1 MFKGMLTII
10 ATISV
15 LMVSSCAEQKSISAD
30 TVFING
36 VIYTAD
42 NEQSVVSTLAIK
54 DDILVYVGD
63 LDTAEQ
69 FIGVQTQTI
78 DLKGKMIIP
87 GLHDVHIHLAGIV
100 ETDTCDL
107 ASQSF
112 TLEALVPRLKKC
124 INRLQLPLGDWLTVE
139 QWAFSGGNEPSV
151 KLPTIRKALDAV
163 STKHPI
169 VLLGNDGHHGAVNSH
184 ALNLAAD
191 STGNVVGLNQ
201 ETLNKEFASFKELV
215 GVDSSGEPNGMINED
230 ARKLVNVP
238 NLWGYPDID
247 LALYQKIGQRLAAS
261 GITSTMEAS
270 LKEHDIDLFAKWAK
284 QSPLTHRMTVAFFA
298 DFEDY
303 RPSPDKPISIER
315 LISEFTAIQRRHKD
329 VENLKIDT
337 AKIFVD
343 GVTEG
348 NPHANPPAL
357 PNAASLTDYLQP
369 QFKVDANTQALE
381 VIGYVDTESA
391 ACVELRHQ
399 ADANLPTMSAKDFYA
414 EQGFSPLQCRKFNGV
429 YEREEIFIRD
439 YTLALYDAG
448 INVHS
453 HAIGDRAV
461 RLALDSFAEAKKQSP
476 KSKAKVSMAHAQ
488 IMHPDDIS
496 RVADLNVYMAFTYS
510 WIEPFV
516 EYQMM
521 VSPFIDPIMS
531 KNDLFDP
538 AGYVYQNSYPA
549 GSVLEAGGVLVA
561 GSDAPVEARDP
572 RPMLNIE
579 KAVTR
584 KNEISGRIYN
594 ESESIS
600 VRDILD
606 AYTINGAAMLD
617 QQDITGSLEVGKK
630 ADFVVLSQDLLKL
643 EEQGKSDRISDT
655 RILSTWFDGRE
666 IYAAPR
672 D

>member
-1 MFKGMLTII
+1 MLKGMLTII
-10 ATISV
+10 ATISM
-15 LMVSSCAEQKSISAD
+15 LMASSCAEQKSISAD
-30 TVFING
+30 TLFING

-42 NEQSVVSTLAIK
+42 SEQSVVSALAIK
-54 DDILVYVGD
+54 DDILVYAGD
-63 LDTAEQ
+63 LDDAEQ
-69 FIGVQTQTI
+69 FIDVKTDI
-78 DLKGKMIIP
+78 VDLKGKMIIP
-87 GLHDVHIHLAGIV
+87 GLHDAHIHLAGIV

-124 INRLQLPLGDWLTVE
+124 INRLQLPSGDWLTVE

-184 ALNLAAD
+184 ALKLAAD
-191 STGNVVGLNQ
+191 RTGNVVGLNQ
-201 ETLNKEFASFKELV
+201 ETLNKEFATFKELV

-303 RPSPDKPISIER
+303 RPCPDKPINIER
-315 LISEFTAIQRRHKD
+315 LINEFTAIQRRHKN

-348 NPHANPPAL
+348 DPYANPPTL

-369 QFKVDANTQALE
+369 QFKVDSNTQALE

-391 ACVELRHQ
+391 ACIELRHQ
-399 ADANLPTMSAKDFYA
+399 ADTNLPSISASDFYDA
-414 EQGFSPLQCRKFNGV
+414 QGFSPLQCRKFNGV
-429 YEREEIFIRD
+429 YEREESFIRD

-488 IMHPDDIS
+488 LVHPSDIS
-496 RVADLNVYMAFTYS
+496 RIADLDVYMAFTYS
-510 WIEPFV
+510 WIEPFIQ
-516 EYQMM
+516 YQMM

-531 KNDLFDP
+531 ESDLFDP
-538 AGYVYQNSYPA
+538 SGYAYQNSYPA

-594 ESESIS
+594 KSEAIS

-643 EEQGKSDRISDT
+643 EQQGESDRISET
-655 RILSTWFDGRE
+655 QILSTWFDGRE

>member
-1 MFKGMLTII
+1 M
-10 ATISV
+10 
-15 LMVSSCAEQKSISAD
+15 
-30 TVFING
+30 
-36 VIYTAD
+36 
-42 NEQSVVSTLAIK
+42 
-54 DDILVYVGD
+54 
-63 LDTAEQ
+63 
-69 FIGVQTQTI
+69 
-78 DLKGKMIIP
+78 
-87 GLHDVHIHLAGIV
+87 
-100 ETDTCDL
+100 
-107 ASQSF
+107 
-112 TLEALVPRLKKC
+112 
-124 INRLQLPLGDWLTVE
+124 
-139 QWAFSGGNEPSV
+139 
-151 KLPTIRKALDAV
+151 
-163 STKHPI
+163 
-169 VLLGNDGHHGAVNSH
+169 
-184 ALNLAAD
+184 
-191 STGNVVGLNQ
+191 
-201 ETLNKEFASFKELV
+201 
-215 GVDSSGEPNGMINED
+215 
-230 ARKLVNVP
+230 
-238 NLWGYPDID
+238 
-247 LALYQKIGQRLAAS
+247 
-261 GITSTMEAS
+261 
-270 LKEHDIDLFAKWAK
+270 
-284 QSPLTHRMTVAFFA
+284 
-298 DFEDY
+298 
-303 RPSPDKPISIER
+303 
-315 LISEFTAIQRRHKD
+315 
-329 VENLKIDT
+329 
-337 AKIFVD
+337 
-343 GVTEG
+343 
-348 NPHANPPAL
+348 
-357 PNAASLTDYLQP
+357 
-369 QFKVDANTQALE
+369 
-381 VIGYVDTESA
+381 DTESA
-391 ACVELRHQ
+391 AFVELRLH
-399 ADANLPTMSAKDFYA
+399 ADANFPSMSAKDFYA

-429 YEREEIFIRD
+429 YEREETFIRD

-461 RLALDSFAEAKKQSP
+461 RLALDSFTEAKKQSP

-496 RVADLNVYMAFTYS
+496 RIADLNVYMAFTYS

-538 AGYVYQNSYPA
+538 AGYVYQHIYPA
-549 GSVLEAGGVLVA
+549 GSVLDAGGVLVA